1 VRRGWAAAG
10 VALILFIGAFAT
22 RATLERDD
30 SAAATASSGAPLI
43 APAAP
48 PGAQALGDVPPV
60 PGLRQ
65 APPPAPAPEPAE
77 PAEPAEPVTVA
88 ATPAPEETPA
98 PPAAAPPPPVAPP
111 PPPPPPPP
119 SSNTGEIFDSEG

>member
-1 VRRGWAAAG
+1 VRRGWVATG
-10 VALILFIGAFAT
+10 VAIIVFIAAFAT

-30 SAAATASSGAPLI
+30 SEPATATAGAPLI

-48 PGAQALGDVPPV
+48 PGAQALGAVPPV

-65 APPPAPAPEPAE
+65 GSPPAPASE

-88 ATPAPEETPA
+88 ATPTPDETPA
-98 PPAAAPPPPVAPP
+98 PAAAAPPPAPVAPAPP
-111 PPPPPPPP
+111 PPPPPP
-119 SSNTGEIFDSEG
+119 NTGEIFDSEG